1 MMGATSCVD
10 WCLIRGRPSAAEL
23 GLRFMHD
30 MRIWCR
36 ICVLEQNGKSH
47 MMWIR
52 VGKLIRTASIW
63 GRADSAQRVLESRS
77 TTQQY
82 TLVYAYVVFSFFE
95 LTSSSAFLMLSS
107 SLVGGSKL
115 ACWVQCEDSLV
126 ASWGSA

>member
-30 MRIWCR
+30 M
-36 ICVLEQNGKSH
+36 